1 MSLGFNS
8 GAGGMRKKVHCTAGG
23 GGSPAERM
31 TPARAVCEMSGWC
44 SSRGISTLLAT
55 RLHQDGSGRPLRP
68 WLSSISL
75 QLRQGECSAP
85 GRSHKKSWTTEA
97 HSWRLQNL
105 KGPDDDACLQLFSLL
120 GCCAL
125 HVVCW
130 ESNPCNSK
138 LVRCQDADAD
148 GLRRALQQST
158 QMPTGGLCKCNKSI
172 SIYSISIRRIGIAIG
187 DRENAKSDR
196 ITLYTDM
203 R

>member
-8 GAGGMRKKVHCTAGG
+8 GAGGMRKKVHRTAGG

-105 KGPDDDACLQLFSLL
+105 KGPDDDACLQLQL
-120 GCCAL
+120 A
-125 HVVCW
+125 W
-130 ESNPCNSK
+130 RNTQATP
-138 LVRCQDADAD
+138 RCQDADAD

-172 SIYSISIRRIGIAIG
+172 SIYSISIRRIAIG
-187 DRENAKSDR
+187 DREKMQNQ
-196 ITLYTDM
+196 IGLHFIYTDM